1 MTWTFD
7 HEPIFSELVISSG
20 KLHEN
25 MRKAYA
31 RAKERFSSVDP
42 DDYIIITVEGY
53 RCVAYVTN
61 HFTPIE
67 IAKEVFPFDR
77 ECVYP
82 MQAVKAEPRFWT
94 YAECM
99 RDE

>member
-1 MTWTFD
+1 MIWTFD
-7 HEPIFSELVISSG
+7 YEPIFPELVMSSG

-25 MRKAYA
+25 MHKAYN
-31 RAKERFSSVDP
+31 RAKERFGSEDHG
-42 DDYIIITVEGY
+42 DYIIIRVEDY

-77 ECVYP
+77 EHIYP
-82 MQAVKAEPRFWT
+82 MQAVKTEPRFWT

-99 RDE
+99 RED

>member
-1 MTWTFD
+1 MIWTFD
-7 HEPIFSELVISSG
+7 YEPIFSELVMSSG

-25 MRKAYA
+25 MREAYR
-31 RAKERFSSVDP
+31 RAKERFGSDNHE
-42 DDYIIITVEGY
+42 DYIIIRVENY
-53 RCVAYVTN
+53 QCVAFISD

-67 IAKEVFPFDR
+67 INKEVFPFDR
-77 ECVYP
+77 EKVYP

-99 RDE
+99 QDE